1 MKKIGVL
8 GGTFNPIHNGHIA
21 LARAAQKEF
30 KLDEILFIPSGN
42 PPHKKEKTDI
52 IDKEYRFEM
61 VKLAIRGEKTW
72 KLSRMEMDRPGFS
85 YAVDTF
91 EELKQTFKKAK
102 LYYIMGLDSIN
113 EILEWRKPLDLF
125 KYCEIIVGTRPG
137 ARLRTFKRLVKFPP
151 LAQEVD
157 KIHVN
162 ELNENIS
169 ASDIREKLKKGQGV
183 EAIVPAKVL
192 QYIKEEKLYS

>member
-1 MKKIGVL
+1 MKKLGVL
-8 GGTFNPIHNGHIA
+8 GGTFNPLHNGHIA
-21 LARAAQKEF
+21 LAEAAQKAYQ
-30 KLDEILFIPSGN
+30 LDEVLFIPSGN

-52 IDKEYRFEM
+52 IDKEYRYEM
-61 VKLAIRGEKTW
+61 VKLAIAGNKTW
-72 KLSRMEMDRPGFS
+72 GVSRMEMDRPGFS

-91 EELKQTFKKAK
+91 KELKAKYKNAK

-113 EILEWRKPLDLF
+113 EILEWRKPLELF

-137 ARLRTFKRLVKFPP
+137 ARIRTFRRMVKFPP

-157 KIHVN
+157 KIDII

-169 ASDIREKLKKGQGV
+169 ASDIREKLKKGISV
-183 EAIVPAKVL
+183 ADVVPTQVVK
-192 QYIKEEKLYS
+192 YIERKKIYQ